1 MDACACV
8 RVDMGVH
15 MDLYV
20 RMSVG
25 VNMFIYLFKIA
36 DARGMSAHHLGHI
49 RTDLCG
55 HAPSG
60 HQVQIVELF
69 ENATCGCYFYLR
81 YHNTI

>member
-1 MDACACV
+1 MCV
-8 RVDMGVH
+8 
-15 MDLYV
+15 YV
-20 RMSVG
+20 RGGEYV
-25 VNMFIYLFKIA
+25 YLFKIA